1 MASEILFFLE
11 SLLPPCGLIFLFTWW
26 QEMAKWHS
34 RFPFYQFAKPPR
46 KSSPFLRV
54 HANILTS
61 ESVTVPFLG
70 HMPHWTDEL
79 KVGGEHFPKGL
90 LADSCLKKLE
100 RMLGRKQ

>member
-11 SLLPPCGLIFLFTWW
+11 SLLPPYGFIFLFTSW
-26 QEMAKWHS
+26 QEMAKWS
-34 RFPFYQFAKPPR
+34 YRFPFYQFAKPPR

-54 HANILTS
+54 RANILTF

-79 KVGGEHFPKGL
+79 KVGGEYFLKGL
-90 LADSCLKKLE
+90 LANSCLKNLE
-100 RMLGRKQ
+100 WMLGRQQ